1 MTRRTSAAAYAQIE
15 REGLLNKLQFKVY
28 RVLYQCGP
36 LTGRELNA
44 EMRSTDGHKRL
55 SELRDRCVIYEVRE
69 RACSVTGLK
78 AIEWDVTD
86 RLPCTPPNLKPPKP
100 EAALR
105 ALDELEGLITETATR
120 EGLSESR
127 ISSEDTRELLRWV
140 RWHFSRKLRAK

>member
-15 REGLLNKLQFKVY
+15 REGLLN
-28 RVLYQCGP
+28 
-36 LTGRELNA
+36 
-44 EMRSTDGHKRL
+44 
-55 SELRDRCVIYEVRE
+55 
-69 RACSVTGLK
+69 K